1 MLDSQGY
8 LKLVDFGLAK
18 DLMDGSKTFTVVG
31 TVSWFARCW
40 RWQALAELGRR
51 HSWESSKMRQW
62 CECLAPP
69 KVKCQLHGNGLNRL
83 IPCIPAV

>member
-31 TVSWFARCW
+31 TVPR
-40 RWQALAELGRR
+40 GGG
-51 HSWESSKMRQW
+51 
-62 CECLAPP
+62 APP
-69 KVKCQLHGNGLNRL
+69 EWLGCE
-83 IPCIPAV
+83 AVGYGSGGSSGG

>member
-31 TVSWFARCW
+31 TAAWFHLEGFA
-40 RWQALAELGRR
+40 
-51 HSWESSKMRQW
+51 
-62 CECLAPP
+62 
-69 KVKCQLHGNGLNRL
+69 VGLQFL
-83 IPCIPAV
+83 S

>member
-31 TVSWFARCW
+31 TAAW
-40 RWQALAELGRR
+40 LHLPTGLGTVGFLR
-51 HSWESSKMRQW
+51 SLV
-62 CECLAPP
+62 CETSG
-69 KVKCQLHGNGLNRL
+69 VLHG
-83 IPCIPAV
+83 A

>member
-31 TVSWFARCW
+31 TVLWLS
-40 RWQALAELGRR
+40 RR
-51 HSWESSKMRQW
+51 AHSSR
-62 CECLAPP
+62 
-69 KVKCQLHGNGLNRL
+69 H
-83 IPCIPAV
+83 

>member
-40 RWQALAELGRR
+40 LVLLGVFQG
-51 HSWESSKMRQW
+51 ETT
-62 CECLAPP
+62 
-69 KVKCQLHGNGLNRL
+69 V
-83 IPCIPAV
+83 

>member
-31 TVSWFARCW
+31 TVS
-40 RWQALAELGRR
+40 
-51 HSWESSKMRQW
+51 
-62 CECLAPP
+62 
-69 KVKCQLHGNGLNRL
+69 
-83 IPCIPAV
+83 

>member
-31 TVSWFARCW
+31 TVPWLKRWFVGGGWIGAQVVVMGCNQR
-40 RWQALAELGRR
+40 
-51 HSWESSKMRQW
+51 SWESMR
-62 CECLAPP
+62 
-69 KVKCQLHGNGLNRL
+69 V
-83 IPCIPAV
+83 V

>member
-31 TVSWFARCW
+31 TA
-40 RWQALAELGRR
+40 A
-51 HSWESSKMRQW
+51 W
-62 CECLAPP
+62 C
-69 KVKCQLHGNGLNRL
+69 G
-83 IPCIPAV
+83 